1 VVKPL
6 QASLTSSVAPLK
18 FHLSFRPRRAMDCS
32 VDLLVSKASGGR
44 WRFPIHLEA
53 VEPEIDGTIQV
64 EAHVG
69 SASVAVFSLP
79 NPEPA
84 PTGFTAYFTP
94 DSPPEFSVTPETG
107 IMRAGVSGG
116 GNASSTSGKGG
127 GSFASGKG
135 VPRKSSAS
143 SAARSSGGDAAS
155 EDASDAIGAGPGA
168 DLRIRYAPTEYG
180 TDLVGRLVVV
190 TDENTWVFEVVGTI
204 PEYEAPRPGARV
216 STAMDKRT
224 RVSLA
229 EAQAPRTSNIVLQNT
244 KPEFYTSRRLLSRTE
259 GATTK
264 KK

>member
-1 VVKPL
+1 MARDGENVLVPL
-6 QASLTSSVAPLK
+6 
-18 FHLSFRPRRAMDCS
+18 
-32 VDLLVSKASGGR
+32 
-44 WRFPIHLEA
+44 
-53 VEPEIDGTIQV
+53 
-64 EAHVG
+64 
-69 SASVAVFSLP
+69 
-79 NPEPA
+79 
-84 PTGFTAYFTP
+84 
-94 DSPPEFSVTPETG
+94 DSC
-107 IMRAGVSGG
+107 
-116 GNASSTSGKGG
+116 
-127 GSFASGKG
+127 GSFGTPVALPGEG
-135 VPRKSSAS
+135 QTERLVF
-143 SAARSSGGDAAS
+143 GDL
-155 EDASDAIGAGPGA
+155 DRDGFVDAIGAGPGA

-216 STAMDKRT
+216 STAMDERT